1 MAWMPN
7 AGDLPWLNLFP
18 RDPNR
23 QAERQLST
31 RRQLLIRTL
40 ATGATV
46 AAGAALA
53 SCAPSG
59 AGSGPAAAL
68 PPPEAT
74 TLRRTSPF
82 ACDPPL
88 WLAKGILGGAGFRAV
103 PCRGGRGGGLAAESQ
118 ESEHEDP
125 RSVGRQAMVA
135 VRLLHARRE
144 PRLDAAEPGSDQ
156 ARHAR
161 HHAGGRRDREGP
173 AARGT

>member
-1 MAWMPN
+1 MAWIPN

-18 RDPNR
+18 RDPNG

-59 AGSGPAAAL
+59 AASGSAAQL
-68 PPPEAT
+68 PPPETT
-74 TLRRTSPF
+74 TLRITSPF

-88 WLAKGILGGAGFRAV
+88 WLAKEFLVDEGFRDVLRNRTEILKRNA
-103 PCRGGRGGGLAAESQ
+103 CRYCFDLAELEAWLKAEGL
-118 ESEHEDP
+118 
-125 RSVGRQAMVA
+125 
-135 VRLLHARRE
+135 
-144 PRLDAAEPGSDQ
+144 
-156 ARHAR
+156 
-161 HHAGGRRDREGP
+161 
-173 AARGT
+173 T

>member
-53 SCAPSG
+53 LCAPCG
-59 AGSGPAAAL
+59 AASGPPAEL
-68 PPPEAT
+68 PPPET
-74 TLRRTSPF
+74 TALRIPSPC
-82 ACDPPL
+82 ACDPPS
-88 WLAKGILGGAGFRAV
+88 WLAT
-103 PCRGGRGGGLAAESQ
+103 E
-118 ESEHEDP
+118 
-125 RSVGRQAMVA
+125 
-135 VRLLHARRE
+135 LLVH
-144 PRLDAAEPGSDQ
+144 GSF
-156 ARHAR
+156 
-161 HHAGGRRDREGP
+161 P
-173 AARGT
+173 